1 MKRKIDFDISSMRA
15 AAAAP
20 EASSSSGANSS
31 INPWTQRSYSSKYY
45 EILQKRKLLPVYE
58 FKEALEKAVKDNQV
72 VIVEGETGSGTTAM
86 HVNVLFSSL
95 LPRLLSPQRYFHIET
110 FEIAHIPGSIVKL
123 FIVWIGKTTQIPQF
137 LLPMLAEYGQIA
149 CTQPRRVAAMSIAKR
164 VSDEMDVE
172 MGQEVGWIFFAAILR
187 QSYWDHSVRVS
198 YLVTIRYAH

>member
-31 INPWTQRSYSSKYY
+31 VNPWTQRSYSSKYY

-86 HVNVLFSSL
+86 HINVLFSSL
-95 LPRLLSPQRYFHIET
+95 LPRLL
-110 FEIAHIPGSIVKL
+110 
-123 FIVWIGKTTQIPQF
+123 
-137 LLPMLAEYGQIA
+137 LPLSLML
-149 CTQPRRVAAMSIAKR
+149 P
-164 VSDEMDVE
+164 
-172 MGQEVGWIFFAAILR
+172 
-187 QSYWDHSVRVS
+187 
-198 YLVTIRYAH
+198 